1 MYTFGGWFADS
12 DAKSVAQGF
21 IQESTGGNPAVLS
34 QGGDLPVGPVGG
46 GGVLDQAGIR
56 NMRGFDASNPRV
68 CRSPRRRRSESGER

>member
-34 QGGDLPVGPVGG
+34 QVATIRLDPWR

-56 NMRGFDASNPRV
+56 NVRGFDASNPRV